1 MIPFN
6 TYLNFVKT
14 RNKGNDHLEKVK
26 DVLKSTA

>member
-6 TYLNFVKT
+6 TLIFVKT